1 VRQFASCEI
10 TLGRQKR
17 FFVVLLAKLCQ
28 PVQLLTGY
36 RSPSSVLIQ
45 PGRVEVISFFF
56 LGCSPCLRELP
67 YLDALQKRYGEKKL
81 LVTDVTTYKVNSYL
95 TPPTHSNI
103 EASLEQA
110 RREKAPGIGV
120 VITSDE
126 TLVSYDVNAFPVV
139 AIVDKMG
146 RLRHIGRD
154 IDFQD
159 DDPEGELI
167 KKLTEE

>member
-1 VRQFASCEI
+1 MEMHAAPQVPI
-10 TLGRQKR
+10 LKILG
-17 FFVVLLAKLCQ
+17 
-28 PVQLLTGY
+28 

-67 YLDALQKRYGEKKL
+67 YLDALQKRYGEEKL
-81 LVTDVTTYKVNSYL
+81 QVTDVTTYKVNSYH

-103 EASLEQA
+103 EASLEKA
-110 RREKAPGIGV
+110 RLEQAPGIGV

-146 RLRHIGRD
+146 KLRHIGRD
-154 IDFQD
+154 INFQD
-159 DDPEGELI
+159 DDPAGELI